1 MANLWLTKG
10 SVRWTGAVWRNEPV
24 HLSEPF
30 QTHIIQILIYR
41 GVHYFVK
48 PSKRMV
54 WFLVRPWSEPI
65 SLLQSVPQ
73 GLVLGPAVFN
83 IYLSDLFLILNDID
97 IVCYDDDNTQYKA
110 CDNVDAVFKTLKMS
124 VEKLFK
130 RFKDN
135 QMKGRTDKCHQIL
148 STGDSN

>member
-1 MANLWLTKG
+1 MWLIYG
-10 SVRWTGAVWRNEPV
+10 SQRAQLGELVQSGEMNQFTWVS
-24 HLSEPF
+24 LSRL
-30 QTHIIQILIYR
+30 IIQILIYR

-65 SLLQSVPQ
+65 SLIQSVPQ

-83 IYLSDLFLILNDID
+83 IYLGDLFLILNDID

-110 CDNVDAVFKTLKMS
+110 CYNVDAVFKTLKMS